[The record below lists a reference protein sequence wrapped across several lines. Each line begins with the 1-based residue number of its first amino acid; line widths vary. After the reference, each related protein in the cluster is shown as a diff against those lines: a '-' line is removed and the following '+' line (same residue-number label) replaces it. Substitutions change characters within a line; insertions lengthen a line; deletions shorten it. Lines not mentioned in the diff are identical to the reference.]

1 MKSID
6 FSEPQAYNETSK
18 MKNVKKEKKMVN
30 FKQKIAN
37 EIAKASNLD
46 CKELET
52 YIENPKDIKNGDY
65 AFPCFRLAKE
75 LKKAPQQIANEIKE
89 KIEIDKTWLEKVEV
103 LGGYLNFYLNKEL
116 LTKEVLEEVAK
127 KEEYGKSQI
136 GEGKN
141 IVIDYSSPNIAK
153 PFHIGHLRSTVIGGA
168 LYNIYKFLGYHITG
182 VNHLGDYGTQFG
194 KLIEGYKLWG
204 DEYDIE
210 KDPINELTKIYI
222 RINQACKEDEK
233 VLNQCRDNFKK
244 LEEEDKYCTEIWEKF
259 KTLSLKEFQKVYDLL
274 GSKFDSW
281 NGEAFYSDKM
291 EEVMEILEKTGKV
304 VESQGAKIIDLE
316 EQGINTPCIIEK
328 SNGSTTYATRDLAA
342 ILYRARTYD
351 YDKSIYLTSY
361 EQVLHFKQ
369 VFEVAKLLGL
379 DEKYIKGLTHISF
392 GMVLLPTGKM
402 STREGNIIKLE
413 ELLQEAMERAAR
425 IIEEKNPELEIKQE
439 VAKKVGIGAIIFNDL
454 ANSRIKDEIFDWNQ
468 ILNFQGETGPYIQ
481 YTYVRTKSVLEKV
494 GYLPKVEE
502 IKEEKL
508 LDAYS
513 QNIIKLIYS
522 FEDILIQVTQKDE
535 PSILARYLIDVAK
548 SYSSFYNENKII
560 TEDKE
565 VQNARIYLTYSVGK
579 VLKVGAKLLGIEM
592 PDKM

>member
-1 MKSID
+1 MEKV
-6 FSEPQAYNETSK
+6 E
-18 MKNVKKEKKMVN
+18 KEKKMLN
-30 FKQKIAN
+30 FKEIIAN
-37 EIAKASNLD
+37 TIEKTINID
-46 CKELET
+46 TKELES
-52 YIENPKDIKNGDY
+52 YIEIPKDTQNGDY

-89 KIEIDKTWLEKVEV
+89 KMEIDNNIIEKVEIV
-103 LGGYLNFYLNKEL
+103 GGYLNFYIQKQKII
-116 LTKEVLEEVAK
+116 KEVLEEIAK
-127 KEEYGKSQI
+127 KEEYGRTQI

-141 IVIDYSSPNIAK
+141 VVIDYSSPNIAK

-168 LYNIYKFLGYHITG
+168 LYNIYQYLGYHTIG
-182 VNHLGDYGTQFG
+182 INHLGDYGTQFG

-204 DEYDIE
+204 EEYEIE
-210 KDPINELTKIYI
+210 KDPIHELTKIYI

-233 VLNQCRDNFKK
+233 VLERCRENFKK
-244 LEEEDKYCTEIWEKF
+244 LEKGDEYCIQIWEKF
-259 KTLSLKEFQKVYDLL
+259 KTLSLQEFQKVYDLL
-274 GSKFDSW
+274 GSHFDSW

-291 EEVMEILEKTGKV
+291 AEVIEILEKTGKII
-304 VESQGAKIIDLE
+304 ESQGARIINLE
-316 EQGINTPCIIEK
+316 EQGIDTPCIIEK

-379 DEKYIKGLTHISF
+379 DEKYVQGLKHISF

-413 ELLQEAMERAAR
+413 DLLNESIQRAGE
-425 IIEEKNPELEIKQE
+425 IIEEKNPTLENKEE

-454 ANSRIKDEIFDWNQ
+454 ANSRIKDEIFDWDQ

-494 GYLPKVEE
+494 GKVPKIET
-502 IKEEKL
+502 INKQKL
-508 LDAYS
+508 EDSYS
-513 QNIIKLIYS
+513 QNIIKIMYA
-522 FEDILIQVTQKDE
+522 FEDTLQQVTKKEE
-535 PSILARYLIDVAK
+535 PSILARYLIDLAK
-548 SYSSFYNENKII
+548 AYSVFYNENKII

-565 VQNARIYLTYSVGK
+565 LQDARIYLTYGVGK
-579 VLKVGAKLLGIEM
+579 VLKIGAGLLGIQM